1 MPTYALLGATGA
13 TGSAILRCLNS
24 EPPSEL
30 KLNIFIRSK
39 SKLLASFP
47 KLQTTSPF
55 PINTFE
61 GPITD
66 KTALKSSLK
75 DADVVFMCIAT
86 NDSAP
91 GTSIAL
97 DTASAVVESLES
109 LRQLQSS
116 AYKTPTILQLRS
128 TSLNKNINGG
138 FGGFMARF
146 CFHYVYADLERTF
159 ELYEAKAKEAPG
171 LLHHIAV
178 DPPSLHDADGT
189 ERTGY
194 KLLKP
199 EQQKT
204 EPHATSLSYA
214 DLGAAFCEVARRRE
228 EFAGQSAVVN
238 ATGKVNETWGT
249 LVGYIFRGAKGR
261 VFG

>member
-13 TGSAILRCLNS
+13 TGSAILRYLRS
-24 EPPSEL
+24 ETPSEL
-30 KLNIFIRSK
+30 KLNIFVRSK

-47 KLQTTSPF
+47 QLQTASPF
-55 PINTFE
+55 PISIFE

-66 KTALKSSLK
+66 KTALKSCLEN
-75 DADVVFMCIAT
+75 ADVIFMCIAT

-109 LRQLQSS
+109 LRQSQIST
-116 AYKTPTILQLRS
+116 YKTPSILQLRS

-138 FGGFMARF
+138 IGGYGARF
-146 CFHYVYADLERTF
+146 CFHYVYADLERACEF
-159 ELYEAKAKEAPG
+159 YEDRAKKTPG
-171 LLHHIAV
+171 LLDLIAV
-178 DPPSLHDADGT
+178 DPPSLHDAEGT

-194 KLLKP
+194 RISTP
-199 EQQKT
+199 EHQST
-204 EPHATSLSYA
+204 EPTPTSLSYA
-214 DLGAAFCEVARRRE
+214 DLGAAFCEVATRRG
-228 EFAGQSAVVN
+228 EFAGQSAVVI

-261 VFG
+261 LFG